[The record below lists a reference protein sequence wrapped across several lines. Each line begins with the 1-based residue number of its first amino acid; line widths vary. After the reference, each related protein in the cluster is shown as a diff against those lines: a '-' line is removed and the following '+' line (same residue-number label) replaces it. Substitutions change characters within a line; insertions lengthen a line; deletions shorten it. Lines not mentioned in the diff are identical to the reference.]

1 MSKGLIDLFN
11 NYLTN
16 DQDSKMLNVILESLF
31 VIAEKVKSTRPALMS
46 EFIDT
51 LFNKGVVEKIEALQS
66 HQNNNVYK
74 KSYNFI
80 TTFLEIEQG
89 I

>member
-1 MSKGLIDLFN
+1 MLIRNEICSKLECL
-11 NYLTN
+11 
-16 DQDSKMLNVILESLF
+16 VESLF
-31 VIAEKVKSTRPALMS
+31 VIAEKIKNTRPALMG

>member
-31 VIAEKVKSTRPALMS
+31 VIAEKVKSTRPALMN

>member
-11 NYLTN
+11 NYLSK
-16 DQDSKMLNVILESLF
+16 DQDSKMLNVILEALF
-31 VIAEKVKSTRPALMS
+31 VIAEKIKQTRPALMD
-46 EFIDT
+46 EFITT
-51 LFNKGVVEKIEALQS
+51 LFNKGIVEKIEGLQS

-80 TTFLEIEQG
+80 TTFLETEQDF
-89 I
+89 